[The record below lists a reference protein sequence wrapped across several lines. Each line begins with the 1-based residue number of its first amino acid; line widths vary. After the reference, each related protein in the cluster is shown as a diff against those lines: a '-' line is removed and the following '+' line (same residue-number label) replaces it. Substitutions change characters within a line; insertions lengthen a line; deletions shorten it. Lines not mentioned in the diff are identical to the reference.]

1 MAEPTTAVVPYTRFP
16 LLPGFLLAASASLH
30 LASAIEG
37 LLGTAVSSGAYFV
50 VGQFLLSLALIR
62 LYDGKWVLQDI
73 RLFFVIFFFLYGGTL
88 PLVVLFGL
96 GGATAGL
103 AGAAF
108 MYGTAFLG
116 FNLVQWWYRQ
126 PWTDV
131 PLEVFDRIRPT
142 FLNTLMLVGAIGFI
156 AVYAVALGVEISLT
170 IDRSQV
176 RFLGTQLWV
185 VSMFAINGFVM
196 YMTAGWTRLSR
207 VGKFAVVT
215 LALFFIVF
223 QLAMGNRRDFL
234 PMILFAV
241 GVITTRRKAVIRTWT
256 MIAGFVAF
264 IAMNALAI
272 IRMIIQDPS
281 ILVRVSPIQIV
292 VTQNEFVSPIYT
304 LMHYVGADRALRW
317 GMTYFSAPALFIPRS
332 IWPEKPESLSLQFMR
347 DAFGTTGLMGFAYTP
362 VTEAFLNFGWVGP
375 FIVFTILSILMVKLV
390 RNASAHP
397 GLYFIAFALVI
408 DFNRGDSGGTFYA
421 MMVVGGAYTA
431 MMIASR
437 LRWLPRTTARLWPAQ
452 ASRV

>member
-1 MAEPTTAVVPYTRFP
+1 MNPHTRFP
-16 LLPGFLLAASASLH
+16 LLPGLLLGSSASLH
-30 LASAIEG
+30 LASLVEG
-37 LLGTAVSSGAYFV
+37 LLGTAVSSAAYFV
-50 VGQFLLSLALIR
+50 VGQFFLSLALIR
-62 LYDGKWVLQDI
+62 LYDGKWVIQDI

-96 GGATAGL
+96 GGATSGL
-103 AGAAF
+103 AGAGF

-142 FLNTLMLVGAIGFI
+142 FLNTLILFGAIAFI
-156 AVYAVALGVEISLT
+156 AAYAMALGVEISLT

-176 RFLGTQLWV
+176 QFLGTQLWV
-185 VSMFAINGFVM
+185 VSMFMINGFVM
-196 YMTAGWTRLSR
+196 YMTAGWSRLSR
-207 VGKFAVVT
+207 PAKAAV
-215 LALFFIVF
+215 LASALFFIAF

-241 GVITTRRKAVIRTWT
+241 GVIATRRRAVIRTWT
-256 MIAGFVAF
+256 MIAGFIAF
-264 IAMNALAI
+264 VAMNALAI
-272 IRMIIQDPS
+272 IRMVIQDPS
-281 ILVRVSPIQIV
+281 ILVRISPIQIV

-304 LMHYVGADRALRW
+304 LMHYVGSDRALRW
-317 GMTYFSAPALFIPRS
+317 GMTYLSAPTLFIPRS

-362 VTEAFLNFGWVGP
+362 VTEAFINFGWVGP
-375 FIVFTILSILMVKLV
+375 FIVFAILSILMVKLV
-390 RNASAHP
+390 RNAIPHP

-421 MMVVGGAYTA
+421 MMVVAGAYTV
-431 MMIASR
+431 MMITSR
-437 LRWLPRTTARLWPAQ
+437 LRWLPRMLTRPWPAQ
-452 ASRV
+452 ASRI